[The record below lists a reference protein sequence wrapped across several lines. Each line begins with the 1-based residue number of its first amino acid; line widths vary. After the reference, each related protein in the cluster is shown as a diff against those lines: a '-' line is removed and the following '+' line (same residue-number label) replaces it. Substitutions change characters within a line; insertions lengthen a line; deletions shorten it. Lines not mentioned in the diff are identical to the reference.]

1 MTRKKRLMLTF
12 QGKPVDRPAV
22 SFGGIGGWKM
32 EKDDNEFNVYNDP
45 SWRPLIDMAY
55 EKTDIIRQIC
65 PVWKGINDNGLAELT
80 KVETWREKNSFFTQ
94 TTINAPGR
102 KLVSLTRRDRDV
114 QTVWVLEPL
123 LKDRNDVEAYLHLPE
138 PEAGELDITP
148 LLTEEKSLGE
158 AGIVSVEMN
167 DPICAAAGLFAMETY
182 LVVALT
188 EPALFHR
195 LLERWER
202 LIFPRCQQV
211 ARNFPGRLW
220 RICGSEY
227 ASEPYLPPRLYD
239 DYVVRYTG
247 KMIKEIQRYGGYAR
261 IHSHGRLKGII
272 PFIAKMKPDGLDPLE
287 PPPQGDMTLA
297 EIKDAIGKD
306 TVLMGNIEL
315 ADIENLPTSEF
326 EKKVRTALLEGTQGE
341 GRGFI
346 LYPSAYPYGRTITP
360 RTLANYETM
369 VRLATNFQSD
379 SVSSN
384 CG

>member
-1 MTRKKRLMLTF
+1 
-12 QGKPVDRPAV
+12 
-22 SFGGIGGWKM
+22 
-32 EKDDNEFNVYNDP
+32 
-45 SWRPLIDMAY
+45 
-55 EKTDIIRQIC
+55 
-65 PVWKGINDNGLAELT
+65 
-80 KVETWREKNSFFTQ
+80 
-94 TTINAPGR
+94 
-102 KLVSLTRRDRDV
+102 
-114 QTVWVLEPL
+114 
-123 LKDRNDVEAYLHLPE
+123 
-138 PEAGELDITP
+138 
-148 LLTEEKSLGE
+148 
-158 AGIVSVEMN
+158 
-167 DPICAAAGLFAMETY
+167 METY
-182 LVVALT
+182 MVVALT